1 LGIVYNGFMANDPPH
16 TPIHHAPQVYPTTD
30 TLLVRPI
37 IATERET
44 WDTLMNRH
52 HYLGFRV
59 IVGEALRY
67 VAFLGDRPAALIGW
81 GAAAFKSRHRD
92 AWIGWEAHLQWRR
105 LCFIANNVRFLILP
119 DVHIPNLASRI
130 LGQNMRRL
138 SADWEAAYGHPI
150 LIAETFVD
158 TSRFR
163 GTCYK
168 AAGFLP
174 LGETRGFRRNGGKYY
189 LHGQPKTIMVRA
201 LRPNARRLLSDP
213 FSNAKMFK
221 EEGIMDIQTLNID
234 GKTGLIEYLRCIP
247 DHRKKRGIRHR
258 SLSILAVSVCAV
270 LSGAKTYIAVAEWA
284 ARCSQAMPAKLW
296 CPKSNETGKRVP
308 PSEPTLRRFLS
319 ETDAETVDK
328 TINAWLEHE
337 AKRPKR
343 NKNRTIALDGKTLKA
358 SARKGEQQ
366 VHLLSAVLHHEQV
379 VIAQVQV
386 DVKSNEIPAVE
397 PLLKPL
403 DIEGSVVTADA
414 LHTQKDT
421 ATFIVKE
428 KKADYFFTVKDNQET
443 LNNDIKLLQ
452 MEAFP
457 PSV

>member
-1 LGIVYNGFMANDPPH
+1 MTNDPLPA
-16 TPIHHAPQVYPTTD
+16 PIHHALQVYPTTD
-30 TLLVRPI
+30 TLIVRPI
-37 IATERET
+37 IAVERAT
-44 WDTLMNRH
+44 WDALMNKH

-59 IVGEALRY
+59 IVGESLRY
-67 VAFLGDRPAALIGW
+67 VAFLGDRPVALIGW

-92 AWIGWEAHLQWRR
+92 AWIGWEAHLKWRR

-130 LGQNMRRL
+130 LGQNLRRL
-138 SADWEAAYGHPI
+138 SADWEAVYGHPI

-168 AAGFLP
+168 AAGFIP

-189 LHGQPKTIMVRA
+189 LHGQPKTILVRA
-201 LRPNARRLLSDP
+201 LRPDATQLLSDP
-213 FSNAKMFK
+213 FSNATVLK
-221 EEGIMDIQTLNID
+221 EEGIMDIQKLDID
-234 GKTGLIEYLRCIP
+234 GKDGLIEALRSIP

-270 LSGAKTYIAVAEWA
+270 LSGAKTYIAIAEWA
-284 ARCSQAMPAKLW
+284 GRCSQAMLAKLW
-296 CPKSNETGKRVP
+296 CPKSHKTGKWVP
-308 PSEPTLRRFLS
+308 PSEPTLRRFLGD
-319 ETDAETVDK
+319 TDAETVDR
-328 TINAWLEHE
+328 TVNVWLECA
-337 AKRPKR
+337 AKRSQGG
-343 NKNRTIALDGKTLKA
+343 KNQVIALDGKTLKA
-358 SARKGEQQ
+358 SARKGEKQ

-386 DVKSNEIPAVE
+386 DAKSNEISAVG

-403 DIEGSVVTADA
+403 DIEGAVVTADA
-414 LHTQKDT
+414 MHTQKDT
-421 ATFIVKE
+421 ATLIVQE

-452 MEAFP
+452 METFP
-457 PSV
+457 PSA

>member
-1 LGIVYNGFMANDPPH
+1 MVKDPLH
-16 TPIHHAPQVYPTTD
+16 TPIHHAPQVYPATT
-30 TLLVRPI
+30 TLIVRPI

-44 WDTLMNRH
+44 WDALMNRH

-59 IVGEALRY
+59 IVGESLRY
-67 VAFLGDRPAALIGW
+67 VAFLGDRPVALIGW

-105 LCFIANNVRFLILP
+105 LCFITNNVRFLILP

-138 SADWEAAYGHPI
+138 SADWDAAYGHPI

-201 LRPNARRLLSDP
+201 LRPDARELLADP
-213 FSNAKMFK
+213 FSNATVLK
-221 EEGIMDIQTLNID
+221 EEGIMDIQTLDID
-234 GKTGLIEYLRCIP
+234 GKGGLIKSLRSIP

-270 LSGAKTYIAVAEWA
+270 LSGAKTYIAIAEWA
-284 ARCSQAMPAKLW
+284 GRCSQSMLAKLW
-296 CPKSNETGKRVP
+296 CPKSNETGKLVP
-308 PSEPTLRRFLS
+308 PSEPTIRRFLG
-319 ETDAETVDK
+319 EADAETVDK
-328 TINAWLEHE
+328 VVAAWLERE
-337 AKRPKR
+337 SKRSKR
-343 NKNRTIALDGKTLKA
+343 DKDRIISIDGKTLKA
-358 SARKGEQQ
+358 SAGKGERQ
-366 VHLLSAVLHHEQV
+366 VHLLSAFLHHQQV

-386 DVKSNEIPAVE
+386 DTKSNEIPAVE

-403 DIEGSVVTADA
+403 DIQGAVVTADA
-414 LHTQKDT
+414 MHTQKDT
-421 ATFIVKE
+421 ATFIVTE

-443 LNNDIKLLQ
+443 INNDIKLLQ

>member
-1 LGIVYNGFMANDPPH
+1 M
-16 TPIHHAPQVYPTTD
+16 PIDSPQPAHHDAPQVYPATD
-30 TLLVRPI
+30 TLIVRPI
-37 IATERET
+37 IASERTT
-44 WDTLMNRH
+44 WDDLMNRH
-52 HYLGFRV
+52 HYLGFRA
-59 IVGEALRY
+59 IVGESLRY
-67 VAFLGDRPAALIGW
+67 VAFLGDCPVALIGW

-105 LCFIANNVRFLILP
+105 LSFIANNVRFLILP

-138 SADWEAAYGHPI
+138 SADWDAVYGHPI

-189 LHGQPKTIMVRA
+189 LHGQPKTIFVRA
-201 LRPNARRLLSDP
+201 LRPDAPQLLSDP

-221 EEGIMDIQTLNID
+221 EEGIIDIQTLNID
-234 GKTGLIEYLRCIP
+234 GKAGLIEYLRSIP

-270 LSGAKTYIAVAEWA
+270 LSGAKTYIAIAEWA
-284 ARCSQAMPAKLW
+284 SRCSPAMLTKLW
-296 CPKSNETGKRVP
+296 CPKSHKTGKWVP

-319 ETDAETVDK
+319 SADAETVDK
-328 TINAWLEHE
+328 TVNAWLERE
-337 AKRPKR
+337 TKRPKR
-343 NKNRTIALDGKTLKA
+343 NKNQIIAIDGKTLKA
-358 SARKGEQQ
+358 SARKGERQ
-366 VHLLSAVLHHEQV
+366 VHLLSAFLHHEQV

-403 DIEGSVVTADA
+403 DIEGAVVTADA
-414 LHTQKDT
+414 MHTQKNT
-421 ATFIVKE
+421 ATFIVQE

-452 MEAFP
+452 LEAFP
-457 PSV
+457 PSA

>member
-1 LGIVYNGFMANDPPH
+1 MANDPLPI
-16 TPIHHAPQVYPTTD
+16 PIHRAPQVYPATD

-37 IATERET
+37 IAAERET
-44 WDTLMNRH
+44 WDDLMNQH

-59 IVGEALRY
+59 IVGESLRY
-67 VAFLGDRPAALIGW
+67 VAFLGDRPVALIGW

-92 AWIGWEAHLQWRR
+92 AWIGWEAHLKWRR
-105 LCFIANNVRFLILP
+105 LRFIANNVRFLILP

-138 SADWEAAYGHPI
+138 SADWKAAYGHPI

-168 AAGFLP
+168 AAGFIP

-189 LHGQPKTIMVRA
+189 LHGQPKTILVRA
-201 LRPNARRLLSDP
+201 LRPDARQLLSDP
-213 FSNAKMFK
+213 FSNAKVFK
-221 EEGIMDIQTLNID
+221 EEGIMDIPTLNID
-234 GKTGLIEYLRCIP
+234 GKAGLMEYLRSIP

-284 ARCSQAMPAKLW
+284 SRCSQAMLVKLW
-296 CPKSNETGKRVP
+296 CPKSNKTGKRVP
-308 PSEPTLRRFLS
+308 PSEPTLRRFLG
-319 ETDAETVDK
+319 EADAEAVDK
-328 TINAWLEHE
+328 TVNAWLERE
-337 AKRPKR
+337 SKRPKG
-343 NKNRTIALDGKTLKA
+343 NKNRIIALDGKTLRA
-358 SARKGEQQ
+358 SARKGDRQ
-366 VHLLSAVLHHEQV
+366 VHLLSAFLHDQQV
-379 VIAQVQV
+379 VIAQVRV
-386 DVKSNEIPAVE
+386 DAKSNEIPAVE

-403 DIEGSVVTADA
+403 DIQGAVVTADA
-414 LHTQKDT
+414 MHTQKDT

-452 MEAFP
+452 LDAFP
-457 PSV
+457 PSA

>member
-1 LGIVYNGFMANDPPH
+1 MVIKPPH
-16 TPIHHAPQVYPTTD
+16 TPFHHAPQVCPATD

-44 WDTLMNRH
+44 WDILMNQH

-59 IVGEALRY
+59 IVGESLRY
-67 VAFLGDRPAALIGW
+67 VAFLDDRPVALIGW

-92 AWIGWEAHLQWRR
+92 AWIGWEAHLKWRR
-105 LCFIANNVRFLILP
+105 LRFIANNVRFLILP

-130 LGQNMRRL
+130 LGQNLRRL
-138 SADWEAAYGHPI
+138 SADWESVYGHPI

-189 LHGQPKTIMVRA
+189 LHGQPKTILVRA
-201 LRPNARRLLSDP
+201 LHPDARQLLSDL
-213 FSNAKMFK
+213 FSNAKVFN
-221 EEGIMDIQTLNID
+221 EEGILDIQTLNID
-234 GKTGLIEYLRCIP
+234 GKAGLIEYLRSIP

-270 LSGAKTYIAVAEWA
+270 LSGAKTYIAIAEWA
-284 ARCSQAMPAKLW
+284 ARCSQSMLAKLW
-296 CPKSNETGKRVP
+296 CPKSHKTGKWIP
-308 PSEPTLRRFLS
+308 PSEPTLRRFLG
-319 ETDAETVDK
+319 EADAETVDK
-328 TINAWLEHE
+328 TVAAWLERE
-337 AKRPKR
+337 SRRPKN
-343 NKNRTIALDGKTLKA
+343 NKNRILAIDGKTLRA
-358 SARKGEQQ
+358 SARKGEQH
-366 VHLLSAVLHHEQV
+366 VHLLSAFLHHQQV

-403 DIEGSVVTADA
+403 DIQGAVVTADA
-414 LHTQKDT
+414 MHTQKDT
-421 ATFIVKE
+421 ATFIVQE

-457 PSV
+457 PSA

>member
-1 LGIVYNGFMANDPPH
+1 MAYDSLH
-16 TPIHHAPQVYPTTD
+16 TPLHHTPHIYPSSD

-37 IATERET
+37 IATEREA
-44 WDTLMNRH
+44 WDALMNRH

-59 IVGEALRY
+59 IVGESLRY
-67 VAFLGDRPAALIGW
+67 MAFLGDRPVALIGW

-92 AWIGWEAHLQWRR
+92 AWIGWEAHLKWRR
-105 LCFIANNVRFLILP
+105 LRFIANNVRFLILP

-130 LGQNMRRL
+130 LGQNLRRL

-189 LHGQPKTIMVRA
+189 LHGQPKTILVRA
-201 LRPNARRLLSDP
+201 LRPDARQLLSDP
-213 FSNAKMFK
+213 FSNAKVFK
-221 EEGIMDIQTLNID
+221 EEGIMDIQTLDID
-234 GKTGLIEYLRCIP
+234 GTDGLIEALRSIP

-258 SLSILAVSVCAV
+258 ALSILAVSVCAV
-270 LSGAKTYIAVAEWA
+270 LSGAKTYIAIAEWGS
-284 ARCSQAMPAKLW
+284 RCSQSMLAKLW
-296 CPKSNETGKRVP
+296 CPKASKTGKRVP
-308 PSEPTLRRFLS
+308 PSEPTLRRFLGDA
-319 ETDAETVDK
+319 DAETVDK
-328 TINAWLEHE
+328 TVNAWLERE
-337 AKRPKR
+337 VKRPKD
-343 NKNRTIALDGKTLKA
+343 NKNRVIALDGKTLKA
-358 SARKGEQQ
+358 SARKGEKQ
-366 VHLLSAVLHHEQV
+366 VHLLSAFLHHQQV

-386 DVKSNEIPAVE
+386 DAKSNEIPAVE

-403 DIEGSVVTADA
+403 DIEGAVVTADA
-414 LHTQKDT
+414 MHTQKDT
-421 ATFIVKE
+421 ATFIVQE

-452 MEAFP
+452 LETFP
-457 PSV
+457 PSA